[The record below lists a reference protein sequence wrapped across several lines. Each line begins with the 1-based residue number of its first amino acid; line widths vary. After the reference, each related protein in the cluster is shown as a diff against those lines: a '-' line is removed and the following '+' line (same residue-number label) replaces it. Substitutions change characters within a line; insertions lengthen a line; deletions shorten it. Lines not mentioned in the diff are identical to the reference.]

1 MSIFLSHSDMD
12 DAVVRGLVSDL
23 EAFGK
28 SVWLDKKD
36 LVGGESWWPA
46 ILKQIRT
53 CDVFVFAVSANSLE
67 SDPCNAEFDY
77 ARSLQRPILPVKIG
91 DVPGEEILIHEIFSG
106 QVVDYREPDKATA
119 YALIRALSERE
130 GATRVLPDPL
140 PPEPPTPYEYLLL
153 LGRVIRGRDDISRTN
168 QESIVRQLGDAL
180 RREKNASVQTSI
192 ASLLNLLRARDD
204 ITVRTTNDI
213 DSLLVEAG
221 CTIEPERKPKVKA
234 GWYVDP
240 SNSGSMRYWD
250 GSKWTDLTR
259 KAPEVRSLNASAKF
273 STLGIIFGLVSL
285 IPWVWGFGPVALTF
299 AIIAVARRQRRG
311 VAALVISIVC
321 PIAGFIVWGIWFAT
335 TQRTT

>member
-12 DAVVRGLVSDL
+12 DKVVRGLVSDL

-53 CDVFVFAVSANSLE
+53 CDVFVFALSANSLE

-106 QVVDYREPDKATA
+106 QVVDYREPDKETA
-119 YALIRALSERE
+119 YALIRALNERE

-213 DSLLVEAG
+213 DLLLANVIV
-221 CTIEPERKPKVKA
+221 TVPP
-234 GWYVDP
+234 
-240 SNSGSMRYWD
+240 
-250 GSKWTDLTR
+250 
-259 KAPEVRSLNASAKF
+259 LNASAKF

-299 AIIAVARRQRRG
+299 GIIAVARRQRRG

-321 PIAGFIVWGIWFAT
+321 PIVGFIVWGIWFAT